1 MQLFSGVVQRYLQ
14 EFGGGGGG
22 GRSLRICFSS
32 KYLANKGTSLRP
44 SSYVS
49 VIQANRSHSSLTV
62 EFTHSK

>member
-1 MQLFSGVVQRYLQ
+1 MQLFSGIVQTYLQ

-22 GRSLRICFSS
+22 SLRICFSS

-62 EFTHSK
+62 ELTHSK